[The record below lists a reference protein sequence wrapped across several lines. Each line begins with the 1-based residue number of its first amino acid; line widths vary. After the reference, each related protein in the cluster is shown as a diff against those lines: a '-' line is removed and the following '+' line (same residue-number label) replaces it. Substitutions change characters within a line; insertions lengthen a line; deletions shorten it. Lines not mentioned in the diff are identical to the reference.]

1 MNFFKSFLASLL
13 GTFIA
18 LGLIS
23 ILFFTGIAAIAT
35 SINFKTVDSA
45 FISENSVLNIDL
57 NTSVRDR
64 SPAFNPFGFFTE
76 NANGIIG
83 MDAII
88 GSINKA
94 KKDEKIKG
102 IRLNSG
108 LISSGWAQAREIRN
122 CLNEF
127 KKSGK
132 FIYAYA
138 DFMSQ
143 KGYYV
148 SSVADSIFMNPVGS
162 IELKGLSSEVLY
174 FEDFQN
180 QYGLKMEV
188 IRHGKYKSAVE
199 PFLQDKMS
207 DENRAQIKGLL
218 DAVWTTISDEIVES
232 RAISK
237 KALEKMVEELTVTDA
252 KEAITNGIIDAL
264 VYEDDFEKSIK
275 VALEIDKDDS
285 INSVEFYE
293 LNTQMKTFDS
303 DVKDQIAVIYA
314 NGPILYTSG
323 TEEVIGKKA
332 LNQAF
337 QEVETNKNIKGAV
350 LRIDSPG
357 GDAMTSEIILN
368 AMRKLKG
375 KKPLVV
381 SLGNIA
387 ASGGYYIACLGDKIY
402 ASPMTITGSI
412 GVLAAFPNMR
422 GLAERIGINA
432 EQVNSHKN
440 AMGYSLFEPLNDGFK
455 NSTKSAIEKVY
466 TTFKSRV
473 SEGRSLNMEKVEDLS
488 KGRIWSGKDAVE
500 NGLVDAIGGLEDAIQ
515 ATAEMAAIENYNI
528 DSYPKYENEF
538 EYIFLDA
545 LSFIRLKIF
554 NHPIEKFASELIKLS
569 DMEGIQAII
578 PFSINIE

>member
-76 NANGIIG
+76 NATGIIG

-275 VALEIDKDDS
+275 AALEIDKDDS

-368 AMRKLKG
+368 AIRKLKG

-569 DMEGIQAII
+569 EMEGIQAII

>member
-218 DAVWTTISDEIVES
+218 DAVWTTISDEIVDS

-264 VYEDDFEKSIK
+264 VYEEDFEKSIK

-368 AMRKLKG
+368 AIRKLKG

-569 DMEGIQAII
+569 EMEGIQAII

>member
-64 SPAFNPFGFFTE
+64 SPAFNPFGFFSE
-76 NANGIIG
+76 NATGIIG

-569 DMEGIQAII
+569 EMEGIQAII

>member
-45 FISENSVLNIDL
+45 FVSENSVLNIDL

-64 SPAFNPFGFFTE
+64 SPAFNPFGFFSE
-76 NANGIIG
+76 NATGIIG

-332 LNQAF
+332 LNRAF

-538 EYIFLDA
+538 EHIFLDA

-569 DMEGIQAII
+569 EMEGIQAII